1 MTFYPAVQDRM
12 VGRAVEFPLNMVVK
26 PKVLP
31 LPLERTV
38 MTNPVLSQLGV
49 PDQTVETRWGDVRA
63 TTTVQV
69 LAPLTVTE
77 VL

>member
-1 MTFYPAVQDRM
+1 M
-12 VGRAVEFPLNMVVK
+12 VGRAVVLPLNMVVN

-31 LPLERTV
+31 LPLLRTV
-38 MTNPVLSQLGV
+38 MTYPVLSQVGA
-49 PDQTVETRWGDVRA
+49 PDQTVETRCGAVRA

-69 LAPLTVTE
+69 LVPVMVTE